1 MLKLATT
8 QPSQWILISDCVT
21 ISNIKYG
28 MSVEHLML
36 AFFALSHFSMVCSIT
51 IYQWIAANKIDISII
66 FFLGYF
72 SADVSNSHT
81 NWQLNHIHLLEIYLH
96 TSSNS
101 ISIVYSLLLFVL
113 FLFSNRIG
121 GHAEIGTIKPL
132 RNRRFV
138 WTSFNAHIRLVLNG
152 ETINNS
158 NNSLITVYEMILLRT
173 RSASANREIRS
184 IAIELQTQ
192 RHIIGFY
199 CFSLIASN
207 IGFNWK

>member
-1 MLKLATT
+1 MLKLTTT

-21 ISNIKYG
+21 FPNIKYG

-36 AFFALSHFSMVCSIT
+36 ASFALSHFSMVCSIT
-51 IYQWIAANKIDISII
+51 NELPRTKSIFQL
-66 FFLGYF
+66 FFFGYF

-101 ISIVYSLLLFVL
+101 ISILYSLLLFVL

-207 IGFNWK
+207 TGFNWK